1 MNESTV
7 KGYYKLRN
15 AAGETDSDAES
26 FSSDTSSSVST
37 PSSASPLLPSSEY
50 IEPPFCYVPR
60 RYIMS
65 GLLFMVITIG
75 YAIRVVMSVTVDY
88 MAAGT
93 YWETKQTTQSLVLC
107 CFFVGYITTQIIS
120 GECARKFGPKLT
132 YIVFFSLTALSTIL
146 LPLAGSSLPMIMSM
160 RVLAGIGEGVLFPG
174 THAVVSYWIPPK
186 ERATL
191 LTIIWSGQQVGTIT
205 ALATTEIICKKLGW
219 QYVYYIWGGI
229 GAVWVLVWM
238 LFAIDSPLSRQKGQ
252 GCAAFKISRLEVE
265 MLVAEIPALSAPDQP
280 TPWKRLLGTMAT
292 WAVVAGHFSGSWIG
306 YVLLT
311 YLPKFLKSIHFSVGS
326 YGLIPYGVTIVVTVL
341 AGKLADVAINRLKWP
356 VVWVRRI
363 WQMIGSSA
371 YLIGLSLIA
380 SLVKSHKQGVLAI
393 GLLSYAMSVGG
404 FIASGYGANHI
415 DIGPKYAGPL
425 MGITNTFAT
434 IPGIV
439 GVFLTGFILDK
450 TGGSYFYVW
459 MLAMAISAIGTAIFC
474 VFAKGK
480 KIFD

>member
-1 MNESTV
+1 
-7 KGYYKLRN
+7 
-15 AAGETDSDAES
+15 
-26 FSSDTSSSVST
+26 
-37 PSSASPLLPSSEY
+37 
-50 IEPPFCYVPR
+50 
-60 RYIMS
+60 MS
-65 GLLFMVITIG
+65 GLLFLVITIG

-88 MAAGT
+88 IAIGT
-93 YWETKQTTQSLVLC
+93 DWATNQTTQSLVLC

-120 GECARKFGPKLT
+120 GECARKIGPKLT
-132 YIVFFSLTALSTIL
+132 YIIFFSLTAVSTIL
-146 LPLAGSSLPMIMSM
+146 LPLAGSSLPMIMTM
-160 RVLAGIGEGVLFPG
+160 RVLSGIGEGVLFPG
-174 THAVVSYWIPPK
+174 THAVVSYWIPPR

-205 ALATTEIICKKLGW
+205 ALATTELICKRLGW
-219 QYVYYIWGGI
+219 KYVYFIWGAL
-229 GAVWVLVWM
+229 AVAWVIVWII
-238 LFAIDSPLSRQKGQ
+238 LAIDSPLTRQKGEKS
-252 GCAAFKISRLEVE
+252 CAAFKIANREVQ
-265 MLVAEIPALSAPDQP
+265 MLISEIPALTAPYQP
-280 TPWKRLLGTMAT
+280 TPWKKLLGTMAT

-311 YLPKFLKSIHFSVGS
+311 YLPKFLKSLHFAVGS
-326 YGLIPYGVTIVVTVL
+326 YGLIPYAVTIVVTVI

-371 YLIGLSLIA
+371 YIIGLALIA
-380 SLVKSHKQGVLAI
+380 SLVKTEKQGVLAVC
-393 GLLSYAMSVGG
+393 LLTYSMSVGG

-425 MGITNTFAT
+425 MGITNTAAT

-459 MLAMAISAIGTAIFC
+459 MLALSISFLGTLIFC
-474 VFAKGK
+474 IFAKGK

>member
-1 MNESTV
+1 MH
-7 KGYYKLRN
+7 N
-15 AAGETDSDAES
+15 AAGETDSDV
-26 FSSDTSSSVST
+26 DTSRLSLDVSSMEGSR
-37 PSSASPLLPSSEY
+37 LLPTSEY
-50 IEPPFCYVPR
+50 SEPPCFYIPR
-60 RYIMS
+60 RYLMS
-65 GLLFMVITIG
+65 GLLFLVITLG
-75 YAIRVVMSVTVDY
+75 YGIRVVMSVTVDY

-93 YWETKQTTQSLVLC
+93 YWETNQTTQSLVLC

-120 GECARKFGPKLT
+120 GECARKIGPKLT
-132 YIVFFSLTALSTIL
+132 YIIFFSLTAVSTIL

-174 THAVVSYWIPPK
+174 THAVVSVWIPPS

-205 ALATTEIICKKLGW
+205 ALATTEMICKGLGW
-219 QYVYYIWGGI
+219 QYVYYIWGGV
-229 GAVWVLVWM
+229 GLAWVVVWGI
-238 LFAIDSPLSRQKGQ
+238 FAIDSPLSRKQGQ
-252 GCAAFKISRLEVE
+252 GCSAFQISGREVE
-265 MLVAEIPALSAPDQP
+265 MLVAEIPALSAPYQP

-311 YLPKFLKSIHFSVGS
+311 YLPKFLKSLHFAVGS
-326 YGLIPYGVTIVVTVL
+326 YGLIPYGVTIIVTVV

-363 WQMIGSSA
+363 WQMIGASA
-371 YLIGLSLIA
+371 YIIGLSLIA
-380 SLVKSHKQGVLAI
+380 SLVRTDKQGVLAVC
-393 GLLSYAMSVGG
+393 LLTYAMSVGG

-425 MGITNTFAT
+425 MGITNTAAT

-459 MLAMAISAIGTAIFC
+459 MLAMSISFIGTTIFC
-474 VFAKGK
+474 IFAKGK